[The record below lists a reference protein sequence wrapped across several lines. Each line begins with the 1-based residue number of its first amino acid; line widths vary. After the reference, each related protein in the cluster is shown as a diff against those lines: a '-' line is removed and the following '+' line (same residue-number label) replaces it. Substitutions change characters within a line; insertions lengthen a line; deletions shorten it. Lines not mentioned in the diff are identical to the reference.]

1 MKQWIIN
8 HKVEIGAIFGIT
20 IVASL
25 LTFMPGI
32 TLGHDLF
39 FHLMRIEGITDELRQ
54 GHFPVRMQSIWLD
67 DYGSPVS
74 IFYGD
79 LLLYFPAILHL
90 FGLGLTKAYELYL
103 LLINFATAVL
113 AFICFNQIFKNR
125 NNALTLSL
133 VYTTASYRLIDIFV
147 RSSVGEYTS
156 FLFFPLIAL
165 AFYRIYFSKTDT
177 ILKNTIILSFGMS
190 GLILTHILST
200 EMTVMVL
207 GFLCLIF
214 CKKTFSRKVL
224 HTLIF
229 SVFLTFLL
237 CAYFIVPFMDYF
249 LNVPVYIA
257 KFDRWWLQ
265 PGGVYFSQLFAFFQ
279 NPFGADSELVSRRM
293 LYSPGI
299 VFMVGFVLS
308 IIYLVY
314 YKNDKYLA
322 GLLCLACFT
331 ILLSSNIF
339 PWDKIHFIKIGKLG
353 IGIKIS
359 RIFSRIQYAWRWLE
373 FVTIFMTLLLGRL
386 LVLCKKEFFK
396 TIYARDTMLIIV
408 ICLALFQTFVFT
420 SKYIDGASNYRADS
434 YIAFG
439 STPGGSID
447 YLPPDTD
454 INNLRGEIVEE
465 SVIVSDL
472 VRNRNNFSFHAVAT
486 DDGFVE
492 LPLFNYKDYKAI
504 SADGTEM
511 NIINGENNVVRIII
525 PALFDGD
532 IEVHFVEPFLWRISG
547 ILSLVTSL
555 IVLFSISLLKLMQRK
570 KNQ

>member
-1 MKQWIIN
+1 MKYWIMN
-8 HKVEIGAIFGIT
+8 HKVEIGAILGIT
-20 IVASL
+20 ISASL
-25 LTFMPGI
+25 LLFMPGI

-39 FHLMRIEGITDELRQ
+39 FHLMRIEGISDELSQ
-54 GHFPVRMQSIWLD
+54 GHFPVRLQSIWLD

-103 LLINFATAVL
+103 FFVNFATAIL
-113 AFICFNQIFKNR
+113 SFICFKQIFKNR
-125 NNALTLSL
+125 NIALTLSL
-133 VYTTASYRLIDIFV
+133 VYTTASYRLVDIFV

-156 FLFFPLIAL
+156 FLFFPLVAL

-200 EMTVMVL
+200 EMTVLVL

-214 CKKTFSRKVL
+214 CKKTFSKKVL
-224 HTLIF
+224 LTLIS

-249 LNVPVYIA
+249 LNVPVYITNS
-257 KFDRWWLQ
+257 DRWLLQ

-299 VFMVGFVLS
+299 ILMVGFVLS
-308 IIYLVY
+308 IIYLAY
-314 YKNDKYLA
+314 HKNDKYLI
-322 GLLCLACFT
+322 GLLCLACFLM
-331 ILLSSNIF
+331 LLSSNIF
-339 PWDKIHFIKIGKLG
+339 PWDKIHFIKIGKIR
-353 IGIKIS
+353 IGVKIS
-359 RIFSRIQYAWRWLE
+359 RILSRIQYAWRWLG

-386 LVLCKKEFFK
+386 IVLSEKEFFK
-396 TIYARDTMLIIV
+396 TIYGRYSMLIIV
-408 ICLALFQTFVFT
+408 ISMALFQTFVFT
-420 SKYIDGASNYRADS
+420 SKYIDGASNYTADS
-434 YIAFG
+434 YLAFG
-439 STPGGSID
+439 SIPGGSID

-454 INNLRGEIVEE
+454 ISNLSGKINEKN
-465 SVIVSDL
+465 VIISNL
-472 VRNRNNFSFHAVAT
+472 TRNRNNFSFHAIAT
-486 DDGFVE
+486 DNGFVE
-492 LPLFNYKDYKAI
+492 LPLFYYKDYKAI

-511 NIINGENNVVRIII
+511 NIIDGENNVVRIIV
-525 PALFDGD
+525 PALFDGN
-532 IEVHFVEPFLWRISG
+532 IEVHFVEPFLWRISE
-547 ILSLVTSL
+547 ILSLVTIL
-555 IVLFSISLLKLMQRK
+555 VVLFSISLSKVRQCK
-570 KNQ
+570 KIQ